1 MGTSQDAG
9 ASASQILI
17 LRRTVLAKRFSLRST
32 RYESAVRDWLL
43 TEFAVDKPTQKLADV
58 AGLDAD
64 GLVAEVKKV
73 RGRQRPLTVADVRRL
88 KEEHAT
94 TVLPMQA
101 KARAATALETRLSDL
116 VNEAYGLT
124 PDDVALMWA
133 TAPPRMPGG
142 EPKKEAQ

>member
-1 MGTSQDAG
+1 MISLCRTGCCHN
-9 ASASQILI
+9 
-17 LRRTVLAKRFSLRST
+17 RRAVL
-32 RYESAVRDWLL
+32 DWLR

-73 RGRQRPLTVADVRRL
+73 PGRQRPLTVAAVRRL

-101 KARAATALETRLSDL
+101 KAREAQALERRLSDL

-124 PDDVALMWA
+124 PEEVALMWE
-133 TAPPRMPGG
+133 TAPPRMPIAGPTKTG
-142 EPKKEAQ
+142 